1 MWEIVWVVYLNHGI
15 VHSEKTKQQE
25 SLQKE
30 ENYLQ
35 SEYLIKSE
43 YLRCLWYSIENE

>member
-1 MWEIVWVVYLNHGI
+1 MWERVKVFYLNHGI
-15 VHSEKTKQQE
+15 VHSEITKQQE

-35 SEYLIKSE
+35 REYLIKSE
-43 YLRCLWYSIENE
+43 YLRYLWYSIENE

>member
-1 MWEIVWVVYLNHGI
+1 MELFTQI
-15 VHSEKTKQQE
+15 TKQQE
-25 SLQKE
+25 SLQE
-30 ENYLQ
+30 EETYLQ